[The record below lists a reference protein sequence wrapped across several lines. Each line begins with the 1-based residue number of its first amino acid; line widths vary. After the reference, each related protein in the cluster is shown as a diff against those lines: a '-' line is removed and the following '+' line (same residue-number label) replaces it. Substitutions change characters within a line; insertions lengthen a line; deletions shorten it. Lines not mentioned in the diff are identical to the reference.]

1 MEYQEEFECACEHAR
16 QSLPREAYGAA
27 QWNLHHGPSGGGA
40 SMTWQES
47 IDALSAWSNN
57 IQGVT
62 LYECGEGEDGE
73 ECEIEAGY
81 IEASAIVRE
90 VLGAELASYV

>member
-1 MEYQEEFECACEHAR
+1 MDYKEEFELACDFAR
-16 QSLPREAYGAA
+16 ESLPREAYNAA

-47 IDALSAWSNN
+47 IDALSTWSDN

-62 LYECGEGEDGE
+62 LYECGEDENGE

-90 VLGAELASYV
+90 VLGAELASYA

>member
-1 MEYQEEFECACEHAR
+1 MEYQEEFEHACEYAR

-27 QWNLHHGPSGGGA
+27 QWSLHYGPSGGG
-40 SMTWQES
+40 SV
-47 IDALSAWSNN
+47 IDWKEPLEILSAWADN
-57 IQGVT
+57 IEGVT
-62 LYECGEGEDGE
+62 LYVYGEDENGE

-81 IEASAIVRE
+81 IEAGAIVRE